1 MPTYVWKGKNR
12 YGDTV
17 GGERVAASKEE
28 LGRMLQKDQ
37 ITVLSIGAAKGG
49 FSIPFLKREKVRMKD
64 LAVYSRQ
71 LSVLIDAELPLIQS
85 LGILEEQQKNTYFK
99 NVIKTVKDDVEAG
112 STLNQA
118 KRKHPKA
125 FDDLYC
131 NLIAS
136 GEQSGSLDI
145 MLRRLSEFIEKN
157 VKLRSKVKQAMIY
170 PVGILIFAIVVT
182 IFMLW
187 KVIPVFATIF
197 RDLGAELPWL
207 TAMIV
212 ALSEFVQKYIF
223 LIFAGLDRRLLRLP
237 LLPEHQAGALV
248 DRPAPPEDAP
258 VRQSPLQGGHDPG
271 HPDAGDPH
279 LRRRAHARSH
289 EDHLDDGRERHHREP
304 AHRGPQARLRRQ
316 DHGRVLQAGRQVPD
330 DDAPDDQRRRGHGH
344 ARRDAEQAGQLL
356 RRGGRRHRGLPPLDP
371 RAHHAHLRRRHRR
384 RPGRLD
390 VPADLQPD
398 AAVLELKR
406 GTREHED
413 GERGGKTERLPLQHL
428 PPRRADLPP
437 RLGHHHPAVL
447 PRVPGQPA
455 LLLPHPR
462 GLRLLRR
469 LLRPLRRG
477 PAARRPGLPPG
488 RLRPAAHHRLRL
500 HLRRPRLV
508 DVLPVSLPDHR
519 REPGHLRPGRIPG
532 GVPVGHPLRRP
543 GRRPLLRVHPRLP
556 ARSTRSSRRWARCWS
571 RCSSPGASS
580 SSSPR

>member
-170 PVGILIFAIVVT
+170 PVGILIFAISVT

-212 ALSEFVQKYIF
+212 ALSDFVTKYIF
-223 LIFAGLDRRLLRLP
+223 LMFAGMI
-237 LLPEHQAGALV
+237 ALFFAF
-248 DRPAPPEDAP
+248 RYY
-258 VRQSPLQGGHDPG
+258 
-271 HPDAGDPH
+271 
-279 LRRRAHARSH
+279 RSTK
-289 EDHLDDGRERHHREP
+289 
-304 AHRGPQARLRRQ
+304 
-316 DHGRVLQAGRQVPD
+316 
-330 DDAPDDQRRRGHGH
+330 
-344 ARRDAEQAGQLL
+344 
-356 RRGGRRHRGLPPLDP
+356 
-371 RAHHAHLRRRHRR
+371 
-384 RPGRLD
+384 PGRWSTD
-390 VPADLQPD
+390 
-398 AAVLELKR
+398 K
-406 GTREHED
+406 
-413 GERGGKTERLPLQHL
+413 
-428 PPRRADLPP
+428 
-437 RLGHHHPAVL
+437 
-447 PRVPGQPA
+447 
-455 LLLPHPR
+455 LLLKMPLF
-462 GLRLLRR
+462 GNLLYKVAMTRVTR
-469 LLRPLRRG
+469 TLATLI
-477 PAARRPGLPPG
+477 
-488 RLRPAAHHRLRL
+488 
-500 HLRRPRLV
+500 
-508 DVLPVSLPDHR
+508 S
-519 REPGHLRPGRIPG
+519 G
-532 GVPVGHPLRRP
+532 GVPMLEAMKITSTTAGNVVIESQLIEARKLISEGKTMAESFKQAGKFPTMMLQMINVGEATGTLDEMLNKLANFYDEEVDVTVAS
-543 GRRPLLRVHPRLP
+543 LLSILEPIMLIFIGGLVGGLVISMYLP
-556 ARSTRSSRRWARCWS
+556 IFSLMQQF
-571 RCSSPGASS
+571 
-580 SSSPR
+580 